1 MHLILPFPEA
11 LELATSQRPLPAPI
25 EGVSCAGST
34 VFVSINPESVLPK
47 FLRAAAPKV
56 RLELR
61 FLTFAAGVATFEL
74 FTNVLALPIHR
85 LINLLTAAI
94 PLPEGVRIEKGER
107 APRVTVNVQRLI
119 DQQVSGLT
127 LDEFYL
133 FEGDVV
139 AVATIRNFRT
149 HAHI

>member
-11 LELATSQRPLPAPI
+11 LELAESQQPLPAPI
-25 EGVSCAGST
+25 EGVSCVGST

-47 FLRAAAPKV
+47 FLRAAAPRV

-61 FLTFAAGVATFEL
+61 FLSFAAGVATFAL
-74 FTNVLALPIHR
+74 FTNVLALPVHR
-85 LINLLTAAI
+85 LLNLLTAAI
-94 PLPEGVRIEKGER
+94 LLPESVRIEKGDS
-107 APRVTVNVQRLI
+107 APRVTVNVQQFI
-119 DQQVSGLT
+119 DAQVSGLT

-139 AVATIRNFRT
+139 AIATLRNFRT
-149 HAHI
+149 RI

>member
-11 LELATSQRPLPAPI
+11 LELATSRQPLPAPI
-25 EGVSCAGST
+25 EGVSCSGST

-47 FLRAAAPKV
+47 FLRAAALRV

-61 FLTFAAGVATFEL
+61 FLSFEAGVASFEL
-74 FTNVLALPIHR
+74 FSNVLALPVHR

-107 APRVTVNVQRLI
+107 APRVTANVQRLI

-149 HAHI
+149 RT

>member
-11 LELATSQRPLPAPI
+11 LELAESQQPLPAPI
-25 EGVSCAGST
+25 EGVSCVGST

-61 FLTFAAGVATFEL
+61 FLSFAAGVATFAL
-74 FTNVLALPIHR
+74 FTNVLALPVHR
-85 LINLLTAAI
+85 LLNLLTAAI
-94 PLPEGVRIEKGER
+94 PLPEDVRIEKGDS
-107 APRVTVNVQRLI
+107 APRVTVNVQQFI
-119 DQQVSGLT
+119 DAQVSGLT

-139 AVATIRNFRT
+139 AIATLRNFRT
-149 HAHI
+149 RI